1 LEVGNLVGP
10 YGDELLSN
18 AENLAA
24 DVGLWTLA
32 DGLWKA
38 IRKDS
43 RSRSGGILVG
53 KKRRKS
59 LVESI
64 WQMLERNDLGS
75 LSFA

>member
-1 LEVGNLVGP
+1 
-10 YGDELLSN
+10 LSN

-24 DVGLWTLA
+24 AVGLWTLA
-32 DGLWKA
+32 DDLREA

-53 KKRRKS
+53 NKRRKS